1 MSVPQTSPL
10 PALQRGVF
18 YLELGTEMTCGPNT
32 ISIACI
38 VALGSFLTASP
49 AANSGKMP
57 KDFVY
62 LRDVDP
68 SIEKDMR
75 YASTNNFTGVK
86 VEGYNA
92 PECVLVRQAA
102 EALKAVQADVR
113 TKGFTLKVYDCYRP
127 ARAVAAFVEWAK
139 KPDDP
144 EAKVIYYPNLP
155 KSALFPDYI
164 ATRSGHSRGA
174 TMDLTLMPLGA
185 TINTQASTE
194 NGRPRPCTAPQ
205 ATQAPDGSIAM
216 GTSFDCFDLKSHT
229 IVPGLTEEER
239 NNRAL
244 LVGAM
249 QAHGFKNY
257 PMEWWHFT
265 LEPEP
270 YPDTI
275 FDFPIEPR
283 HPSP

>member
-1 MSVPQTSPL
+1 
-10 PALQRGVF
+10 
-18 YLELGTEMTCGPNT
+18 
-32 ISIACI
+32 
-38 VALGSFLTASP
+38 
-49 AANSGKMP
+49 
-57 KDFVY
+57 
-62 LRDVDP
+62 
-68 SIEKDMR
+68 
-75 YASTNNFTGVK
+75 
-86 VEGYNA
+86 
-92 PECVLVRQAA
+92 VLVRQAA

-185 TINTQASTE
+185 TINTQASAE

>member
-1 MSVPQTSPL
+1 MRDIP
-10 PALQRGVF
+10 RW
-18 YLELGTEMTCGPNT
+18 
-32 ISIACI
+32 
-38 VALGSFLTASP
+38 ALGIFTLTAIGSSQCS
-49 AANSGKMP
+49 ASEMP

-62 LRDVDP
+62 LRDVEP
-68 SIEKDMR
+68 SIEQDMR
-75 YASTNNFTGVK
+75 YATANNFTGGQVQ
-86 VEGYNA
+86 GYDA

-102 EALKAVQADVR
+102 DALKAVQADVR
-113 TKGFTLKVYDCYRP
+113 AKGFTLKVYDCYRP
-127 ARAVAAFVEWAK
+127 ARAVAAFVEWSK

-144 EAKVIYYPNLP
+144 DAKIVYYPNLP

-174 TMDLTLMPLGA
+174 TLDLTLVPLRAKTPPSAEAGKP
-185 TINTQASTE
+185 Q
-194 NGRPRPCTAPQ
+194 PCTAPQ
-205 ATQAPDGSIAM
+205 STEAPDGSIAM

-229 IVPGLTEEER
+229 IVPGLTDEER

-244 LVGAM
+244 LVEAM

-275 FDFPIEPR
+275 FDFPIGPR
-283 HPSP
+283 H

>member
-1 MSVPQTSPL
+1 VLCAIASASL
-10 PALQRGVF
+10 AQRS
-18 YLELGTEMTCGPNT
+18 E
-32 ISIACI
+32 
-38 VALGSFLTASP
+38 
-49 AANSGKMP
+49 MP

-62 LRDVDP
+62 LRDIDP
-68 SIEKDMR
+68 SIEQDMR
-75 YASTNNFTGVK
+75 YASANNFTGGK
-86 VEGYNA
+86 VDGYDA
-92 PECVLVRQAA
+92 PECVLARQAA
-102 EALKAVQADVR
+102 EALKAVQADIHA
-113 TKGFTLKVYDCYRP
+113 KGFTLKVYDCYRP

-144 EAKVIYYPNLP
+144 DAKVVYYPNLA

-174 TMDLTLMPLGA
+174 TMDLTLVPLAGA
-185 TINTQASTE
+185 NAKPAPLTE
-194 NGRPRPCTAPQ
+194 DGKPQPCTAPQ
-205 ATQAPDGSIAM
+205 AIEAADGSVAM

-229 IVPGLTEEER
+229 IVPELTDEER
-239 NNRAL
+239 KNRAL
-244 LVGAM
+244 LVEAM

-257 PMEWWHFT
+257 PKEWWHFT

-283 HPSP
+283 N